1 MNLHESIQQNSISY
15 LCFAVGDEKFAL
27 HVANVTSILEMQQIT
42 TVPNC
47 PVYMRGIINL
57 RGTVLPVLELRTLLG
72 MNANQITANSCILV
86 LDLVQNGE
94 NTHVGMLVDSV
105 TEVFELQPQDI
116 LTPPS
121 LSNSTSIIGIAKRPD
136 GFVMLLEAAN
146 LIESHNTIL
155 SGIAS

>member
-42 TVPNC
+42 AVPNC
-47 PVYMRGIINL
+47 PAYMRGIINL
-57 RGTVLPVLELRTLLG
+57 RGKVLPVLELRTLLG
-72 MNANQITANSCILV
+72 METNQITANTCILV

-105 TEVFELQPQDI
+105 TEVFELLPQDI
-116 LTPPS
+116 LPPPS
-121 LSNSTSIIGIAKRPD
+121 LSNSTSISGIAKRPN
-136 GFVMLLEAAN
+136 GFVMLLEAAS
-146 LIESHNTIL
+146 LFDFHNNVL

>member
-1 MNLHESIQQNSISY
+1 MDMHESIKQNSISY
-15 LCFAVGDEKFAL
+15 LCFVVGNEKFAL

-47 PVYMRGIINL
+47 PAYMKGIINL
-57 RGTVLPVLELRTLLG
+57 RGTVLPVLELRILLG
-72 MNANQITANSCILV
+72 IATNLITSNTCILV

-94 NTHVGMLVDSV
+94 NMHVGMLVDSV

-116 LTPPS
+116 LPPPS
-121 LSNSTSIIGIAKRPD
+121 LGNSTSISGIAKRPD
-136 GFVMLLEAAN
+136 GFVMLLEAVS
-146 LIESHNTIL
+146 LFDFHNNVL